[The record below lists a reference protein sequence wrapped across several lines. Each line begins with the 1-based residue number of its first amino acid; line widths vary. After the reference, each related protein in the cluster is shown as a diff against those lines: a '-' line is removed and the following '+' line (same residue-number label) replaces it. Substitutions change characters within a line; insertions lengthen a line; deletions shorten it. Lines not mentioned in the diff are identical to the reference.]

1 MIDTVDGSVIA
12 VQNSQLFNK
21 NYKNMT
27 KNHGYELDT
36 LEVGVA
42 YGSDINYVKQ
52 ILHDAIMQ
60 LDCIYKKRGVKI
72 VLKNFGDNSVNL
84 TVLVWVSVL
93 THYYDDGEV
102 LECIYDTLNAH
113 GIEIPFPQ
121 RDLHIR
127 EFNDALAIDG
137 GSMKP

>member
-1 MIDTVDGSVIA
+1 M
-12 VQNSQLFNK
+12 
-21 NYKNMT
+21 
-27 KNHGYELDT
+27 
-36 LEVGVA
+36 
-42 YGSDINYVKQ
+42 
-52 ILHDAIMQ
+52 
-60 LDCIYKKRGVKI
+60 
-72 VLKNFGDNSVNL
+72 
-84 TVLVWVSVL
+84 LVWVSVL

>member
-12 VQNSQLFNK
+12 FQNSQLFNK